1 MKIFF
6 RYLFMRLFQTFI
18 IVLAASAV
26 IWVMADL
33 YGNMDEFLDH
43 KVNFML
49 VLRFY
54 ILRLPQMLVQM
65 LPAAM
70 LFSTLFTLLN
80 LNRRCELVAL
90 QSGGMAPL
98 WMFSPFFLF
107 AAIWVVVL
115 AYDMSGP
122 AASAEVTRERLL
134 KQVKGQA
141 VGKNVFENLPYVD
154 NVNHFIWFFQRLD
167 IGRGTAKGLEVL
179 QRDNQGHDMVKYF
192 AREGQWTGQFWRLT
206 GVKEVIYAG
215 DGIVEEQKTYDA
227 LDLPDATI
235 PPKQLSLIVSQPEQL
250 TLSQLS
256 QYIATSSQSQDYLAK
271 YRTEWWYRIVYPF
284 SILVLILFALIQ
296 GARADRRS
304 ALAGVGLAIIVMI
317 AFMMAMNIFMAVGR
331 SNRLPPF
338 IAATA
343 TETIFALVG
352 LHLLAVNYGWWW
364 QVHEWWKH
372 WYAVGKRWYDADDE
386 EEPAD
391 SRP

>member
-18 IVLAASAV
+18 IVLAACTV

-141 VGKNVFENLPYVD
+141 VGKNVFLNLPYVD

-215 DGIVEEQKTYDA
+215 DGIVEEQKTYDE

-284 SILVLILFALIQ
+284 SVLVLILFALIQ

-317 AFMMAMNIFMAVGR
+317 AFMMAMNVFMAVGR

-372 WYAVGKRWYDADDE
+372 WHAVWIRWYEGDDD